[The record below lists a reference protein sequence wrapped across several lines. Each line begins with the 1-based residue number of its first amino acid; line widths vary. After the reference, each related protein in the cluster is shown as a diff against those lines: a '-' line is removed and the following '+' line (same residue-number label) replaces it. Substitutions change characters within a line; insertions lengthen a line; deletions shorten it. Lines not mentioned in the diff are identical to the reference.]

1 MRLRVVDRKPGS
13 NRLLIRADNESGWY
27 LMSCCGGEVSVIHNE
42 CKYVDQLEIRQ
53 KVILQFVNLHGFLW
67 LVVFINRHVF
77 GKESPFPPASRKLKK
92 RSLQTRLQDIRPPS
106 IKKIPLTKIQKSLLP
121 TLSLFNAGSRSLR
134 VIFTDFHSLFSPFNL
149 FSWSSE
155 KAQNHITRPT

>member
-1 MRLRVVDRKPGS
+1 MRLRVVDRRPGS

-67 LVVFINRHVF
+67 LVVFINRHV
-77 GKESPFPPASRKLKK
+77 
-92 RSLQTRLQDIRPPS
+92 RSVRSHHSHQRQ
-106 IKKIPLTKIQKSLLP
+106 
-121 TLSLFNAGSRSLR
+121 GS
-134 VIFTDFHSLFSPFNL
+134 
-149 FSWSSE
+149 
-155 KAQNHITRPT
+155 